1 MAPSPLALDL
11 VFAWVS
17 DVSEFW
23 DGQGLR
29 PCVKLDSGACLEQ
42 AMHAA
47 DAVSKAMRAASAAGS
62 YCRSTLPLCRAM
74 ASKANMERAMAVENL
89 EASATDELLRYQEW
103 AQMAALGL

>member
-29 PCVKLDSGACLEQ
+29 VKMDSGACLEQ
-42 AMHAA
+42 ATHAA
-47 DAVSKAMRAASAAGS
+47 DAVLKAMRAGSAAGS
-62 YCRSTLPLCRAM
+62 YCRSTLPLCRSM
-74 ASKANMERAMAVENL
+74 ASKANVERAIAVECL
-89 EASATDELLRYQEW
+89 EASAIDELLRYQEW

>member
-17 DVSEFW
+17 DVSKFW

-29 PCVKLDSGACLEQ
+29 PCVKMDSLEQ

-47 DAVSKAMRAASAAGS
+47 DAVLKAMRAASAAGS

-74 ASKANMERAMAVENL
+74 ASKANMERAMTVENL
-89 EASATDELLRYQEW
+89 EASAIDELLKYQEW